1 MYCINALKCRISAQK
16 ALELMKT
23 ADDTQSVCSDKDDN
37 DFNDNDEIESEFDDD
52 DSVEFV
58 GDVYNEEEDEE
69 DEVEM
74 HIEEAIEATIHVISH
89 PVGIVCMKWS
99 LVEKKYRFWSGF
111 INPTVL
117 N

>member
-1 MYCINALKCRISAQK
+1 MSCIDDLKCVLILKKFIMSKRISAQK

-23 ADDTQSVCSDKDDN
+23 GDYTQS
-37 DFNDNDEIESEFDDD
+37 
-52 DSVEFV
+52 FV

-74 HIEEAIEATIHVISH
+74 HIEEAIEATIQKVNDNSNFDKT
-89 PVGIVCMKWS
+89 GK
-99 LVEKKYRFWSGF
+99 VEKFGLDIIISGF

-117 N
+117 SLMRWYKLV